1 MGIFFCRSSCGRHPP
16 QPKAVAQH
24 PEARGASN
32 RHAQWEQRRNANK
45 ESLTGS
51 VSIESTATSRAP
63 TRAHHHQPRRACTH
77 TQTQKHPQRASK
89 PSRQQ
94 SNSTHLLCNHERVRL
109 AHQLHHDRGAHGDLL
124 GPGAEHPRPLV
135 LGHVSGGDALDVW
148 SARRR
153 RPIGAREKE
162 TQKNRTSQRVSKMQ
176 NSVQVSQTRHRKPT
190 RTATKAGQ
198 EPSHNAPHPPARH
211 QQRGPQPPQQRTRG
225 DTAETTTKQKATAQS
240 VRRTSDCN
248 IPTRLARLPPHRLDR
263 HSPTARGQPRAA
275 RTRPP
280 PSVRTSTPPHQRQR
294 ILHASPDGGC
304 RRQQSRL
311 PRGRTVYTYCPSL
324 PPPQARARRPHC
336 RRPRRRGQSRQAA
349 RRRHSSPRHSSC
361 RCQRRGGAAAGRRGG
376 GAGGSKG
383 RPVRLGE

>member
-135 LGHVSGGDALDVW
+135 LGHVSRGDALDVW

-153 RPIGAREKE
+153 RPMEPGRKRRRKTGRVKEYPRCKTASRCPRQDTASPPERQPRRDRNPATTHHTHPRVTSEEDPSRRSSARGG
-162 TQKNRTSQRVSKMQ
+162 TQQRQQQ
-176 NSVQVSQTRHRKPT
+176 NKKQPLRALDARP
-190 RTATKAGQ
+190 TAT
-198 EPSHNAPHPPARH
+198 SPH
-211 QQRGPQPPQQRTRG
+211 G
-225 DTAETTTKQKATAQS
+225 
-240 VRRTSDCN
+240 
-248 IPTRLARLPPHRLDR
+248 
-263 HSPTARGQPRAA
+263 
-275 RTRPP
+275 
-280 PSVRTSTPPHQRQR
+280 
-294 ILHASPDGGC
+294 
-304 RRQQSRL
+304 
-311 PRGRTVYTYCPSL
+311 
-324 PPPQARARRPHC
+324 
-336 RRPRRRGQSRQAA
+336 
-349 RRRHSSPRHSSC
+349 
-361 RCQRRGGAAAGRRGG
+361 
-376 GAGGSKG
+376 
-383 RPVRLGE
+383 